1 MVDREKNGMN
11 LDCGGGSGVGGSLG
25 VSTRAYVARII
36 IVKLVLLKLQ
46 MTV

>member
-11 LDCGGGSGVGGSLG
+11 LDCSCGGVGGSLG